1 MWGVT
6 FPFLAFS
13 IVLRQAMNGAGDTA
27 TPTIISVIGHLGVR
41 IPLAY
46 IFALV
51 VGMGSSGI

>member
-1 MWGVT
+1 
-6 FPFLAFS
+6 
-13 IVLRQAMNGAGDTA
+13 MNGAGDTA

-51 VGMGSSGI
+51 VGMGSSDI